1 MHPRRSSIILGSVAL
16 IGLTAALCPAV
27 AQGPGQVP
35 SPVRYTEALNHAI
48 RGAVHLPGSVES
60 RTSSVVAAEAAGQV
74 VAVDADEGD
83 RVNRGTSLVRLRTI
97 NYELQLQ
104 AAQGQLKEAQAR
116 LQLAESKLRRARELF
131 DDEVISEDELDDAF
145 SEFTAWQGR
154 VDASKATIAELEVY
168 LKRCVVRAPF
178 DGVVVAKLTDVG
190 QWMDIGG
197 DVVEMVAVNRLDVR
211 VEVPE
216 RYYRQLDADVEAAVT
231 FEALPG
237 LEVAGELHRVIPRA
251 DPKART
257 FPIKI
262 RIPNPE
268 GRIGVGMLAR
278 VSLPLGAVHDA
289 VLVPKDAVVRQ
300 GPQEIVYRIKE
311 DQTVEPV
318 PVVPGQGVGVW
329 IEVQGPLA
337 AGDRVVTRGNERIV
351 PGMAVAGEAQEYE
364 QP

>member
-1 MHPRRSSIILGSVAL
+1 MHSSKSSFILGSTIL
-16 IGLTAALCPAV
+16 IGLTVASCPTV
-27 AQGPGQVP
+27 AQGPGQGP
-35 SPVRYTEALNHAI
+35 SPVRYTAALNHAI

-60 RTSSVVAAEAAGQV
+60 RTASVVAAEAAGLV
-74 VAVDADEGD
+74 VAMDVDEGD
-83 RVNRGTSLVRLRTI
+83 RVNSGKSLVRLRTI

-116 LQLAESKLRRARELF
+116 LRLAESKLRRARELF
-131 DDEVISEDELDDAF
+131 EDEVISEDQLDDAF
-145 SEFTAWQGR
+145 FEFTAWQGR
-154 VDASKATIAELEVY
+154 VDASQATIAELEVY

-190 QWMDIGG
+190 QWMDAGG
-197 DVVEMVAVNRLDVR
+197 DVVEMVAVDRLDVR

-216 RYYRQLDADVEAAVT
+216 RYYRQLDTNVAAAVT
-231 FEALPG
+231 FEALPE

-251 DPKART
+251 DPQART

-262 RIPNPE
+262 RIPNPD
-268 GRIGVGMLAR
+268 RKIGVGMLAR
-278 VSLPLGAVHDA
+278 VSLPVGAIYDA
-289 VLVPKDAVVRQ
+289 VLVPKDAIVRQ

-337 AGDRVVTRGNERIV
+337 PGDRVVTRGNERV
-351 PGMAVAGEAQEYE
+351 FPGMPVAGEAQEYP

>member
-1 MHPRRSSIILGSVAL
+1 VGSVLL
-16 IGLTAALCPAV
+16 IGLAAAACPAE
-27 AQGPGQVP
+27 AQGPGQGP

-60 RTSSVVAAEAAGQV
+60 RTSSLVAAEAAGLV
-74 VAVDADEGD
+74 VAMDADEGD
-83 RVNRGTSLVRLRTI
+83 RVNRGQSLVRLRTI

-104 AAQGQLKEAQAR
+104 AAQGRLKEAEAR

-131 DDEVISEDELDDAF
+131 DDEVISEDQLDDAF
-145 SEFTAWQGR
+145 SEFTAWQGQ
-154 VDASKATIAELEVY
+154 VDANKATIAELEVY

-197 DVVEMVAVNRLDVR
+197 DVMGMVAVNRLDVR

-216 RYYRQLDADVEAAVT
+216 RYYRQLDADVEATVT
-231 FEALPG
+231 LEALPG
-237 LEVAGELHRVIPRA
+237 VEVAGELHRVIPRA

-262 RIPNPE
+262 RIPNPD

-278 VSLPLGAVHDA
+278 VSLPVGAIYDA
-289 VLVPKDAVVRQ
+289 VLVPKDAIVRQ

-318 PVVPGQGVGVW
+318 PVVPGQGVDVW

-337 AGDRVVTRGNERIV
+337 AGDRVVTRGNERIF
-351 PGMAVAGEAQEYE
+351 PGMPVAGEAQEYP